1 MNWVVNNMATTV
13 NNAFAEF
20 MKEKVNLDQEKTK
33 IARSSRDNLI
43 DNIKGFSGDS
53 DFFVVYTD
61 KILRFGSFE
70 RGTKIRPIDDI
81 DLMLCLSGEGTR
93 TYIQSGEVFYINGSD
108 ADSKNG
114 LMTDNTN
121 YLNSTKVINRFISK
135 LSDLQD
141 YSKAEMHKNHEA
153 ATLQLKSYTWN
164 FDIVPCFYT
173 DTGFYLIP
181 DGSGNWKKTDPRIDN
196 ERITDINQKHNG
208 KLLELIRLAKYWNNR
223 KVTIRIGS
231 YLLEC
236 MILQKY
242 ENKEASE
249 NWWIDLEFR
258 DLLNYLSSAILSDVD
273 DSGLYRIKNNRNEWI
288 YTFCATDFSNLTI
301 ANKNNHYMIKPLLR
315 LLKYWNVSKNYKA
328 FSSYELEK
336 IMVNYYQPSQYQGY
350 DLKKYL
356 LTGMN
361 ELYKL
366 STCNYQ
372 KERLDKAIYN
382 IKEAIKD
389 EEKYPSCA
397 MSEIK
402 EVIGEL

>member
-1 MNWVVNNMATTV
+1 MATTV

-33 IARSSRDNLI
+33 AARSSRDNLI
-43 DNIKGFSGDS
+43 DNIKGFSGNT
-53 DFFVVYTD
+53 DFFEVYRD

-70 RGTKIRPIDDI
+70 RRTKIRPIDDI

-93 TYIQSGEVFYINGSD
+93 TYTQSGEVFYINGSD
-108 ADSKNG
+108 SDSKNG

-173 DTGFYLIP
+173 DTDFYLIP

-196 ERITDINQKHNG
+196 ERIIDINQKHNG
-208 KLLELIRLAKYWNNR
+208 KLLELVRLTKYWNNR
-223 KVTIRIGS
+223 KVTIRIES

-242 ENKEASE
+242 ENKDISE

-258 DLLNYLSSAILSDVD
+258 DLLKYLSSVILSDVD
-273 DSGLYRIKNNRNEWI
+273 DPKGIQGNLNCFCWEDRCKISEALTNAYKKAVEVSNMELNDKDQKSAIMKWREVLGNDFPE
-288 YTFCATDFSNLTI
+288 YTGD
-301 ANKNNHYMIKPLLR
+301 
-315 LLKYWNVSKNYKA
+315 
-328 FSSYELEK
+328 
-336 IMVNYYQPSQYQGY
+336 
-350 DLKKYL
+350 
-356 LTGMN
+356 
-361 ELYKL
+361 
-366 STCNYQ
+366 
-372 KERLDKAIYN
+372 
-382 IKEAIKD
+382 
-389 EEKYPSCA
+389 
-397 MSEIK
+397 
-402 EVIGEL
+402 

>member
-20 MKEKVNLDQEKTK
+20 MKEKVNLDQEKNK

-70 RGTKIRPIDDI
+70 RRTKIRPIDDI

-164 FDIVPCFYT
+164 FDIVPCFYIQ
-173 DTGFYLIP
+173 IP
-181 DGSGNWKKTDPRIDN
+181 
-196 ERITDINQKHNG
+196 
-208 KLLELIRLAKYWNNR
+208 
-223 KVTIRIGS
+223 
-231 YLLEC
+231 
-236 MILQKY
+236 
-242 ENKEASE
+242 
-249 NWWIDLEFR
+249 
-258 DLLNYLSSAILSDVD
+258 
-273 DSGLYRIKNNRNEWI
+273 
-288 YTFCATDFSNLTI
+288 
-301 ANKNNHYMIKPLLR
+301 
-315 LLKYWNVSKNYKA
+315 VS
-328 FSSYELEK
+328 
-336 IMVNYYQPSQYQGY
+336 I
-350 DLKKYL
+350 
-356 LTGMN
+356 
-361 ELYKL
+361 
-366 STCNYQ
+366 
-372 KERLDKAIYN
+372 
-382 IKEAIKD
+382 
-389 EEKYPSCA
+389 
-397 MSEIK
+397 
-402 EVIGEL
+402 